1 MYGKLWINNKLA
13 AKGIHLKSDFGLN
26 GQKQSQAFISEES
39 K

>member
-13 AKGIHLKSDFGLN
+13 AKGINLKSDFGLK
-26 GQKQSQAFISEES
+26 GQKQSQTFISEES